1 MLVFMFGDRVE
12 TARLQNSVRNRNED
26 EIEIDGTS
34 CTIIR
39 KMKQARFFK

>member
-1 MLVFMFGDRVE
+1 MLVFMVGDRVE

-26 EIEIDGTS
+26 EIEAGTS